1 MVRVLIA
8 TNATK
13 KEDHNSEHERMSWV
27 GFFSSNKYTKF
38 VLLIIG
44 LVYMQT

>member
-1 MVRVLIA
+1 MVHVLKA
-8 TNATK
+8 RNVRK
-13 KEDHNSEHERMSWV
+13 KEDHKSEHERMSWV

-44 LVYMQT
+44 LVYM